1 FEEAEKLLHEA
12 LGVMLRSHGEEHP
25 HSLHLRHMLARVLLD
40 KGRPD
45 QAEPFAREALTLRR
59 KVLEPGHEHIGRS
72 LLVLGRLLVETDRA
86 TEAEPLLRE
95 AEKLFRERYPAKQ
108 DLRGE
113 AECRLGACLLA
124 LQRYP
129 EAETMLLAGWAK
141 VEATPAIPS
150 RQKDNILMSLVKL
163 YEIRDRKAEATAWAK
178 KLEALR
184 GTDEKAAQ
192 QKEN

>member
-1 FEEAEKLLHEA
+1 
-12 LGVMLRSHGEEHP
+12 
-25 HSLHLRHMLARVLLD
+25 MLARVLLD
-40 KGRPD
+40 KGRHD

-72 LLVLGRLLVETDRA
+72 LLVLGRLLVETNRA
-86 TEAEPLLRE
+86 AEAEPLLRE
-95 AEKLFRERYPAKQ
+95 AEKLFRERYPAMQ
-108 DLRGE
+108 DQRGE

-129 EAETMLLAGWAK
+129 EAEAMLLAGWAK
-141 VEATPAIPS
+141 VEATPAIPP
-150 RQKDNILMSLVKL
+150 RQKEQILDSLVKL
-163 YEIRDRKAEATAWAK
+163 YESRDKKAQAAWAK

-184 GTDEKAAQ
+184 GADKKAEQ